1 MTLSFCSFSSGSSG
15 NSYLIKTEET
25 AILVDVGISGK
36 RIFGGLESTNTPLEM
51 VKGVLITHEHIDHIK
66 SLRIV
71 CKKAVNSNAYA
82 NTGTWR
88 HIEDLVQE
96 EKKKCFITGK
106 SFAIGDIEINSFPVS
121 HDAEEPVGYSFF
133 HENKKISVV
142 TDTGYLSEDIM
153 SEVSDADILVLESN
167 HEEGL
172 VQYCSYPYNTK
183 RRIMG
188 DKGHLS
194 NVAAGEGLCNII
206 EKNKKKRWVLL
217 AHLSRENNTPQMAK
231 QAIKNI
237 LEEKQYYIGK
247 DLDLSVI
254 VKDCLSPIY
263 QI

>member
-1 MTLSFCSFSSGSSG
+1 MLP
-15 NSYLIKTEET
+15 IRRQ
-25 AILVDVGISGK
+25 D
-36 RIFGGLESTNTPLEM
+36 
-51 VKGVLITHEHIDHIK
+51 
-66 SLRIV
+66 
-71 CKKAVNSNAYA
+71 
-82 NTGTWR
+82 
-88 HIEDLVQE
+88 
-96 EKKKCFITGK
+96 
-106 SFAIGDIEINSFPVS
+106 
-121 HDAEEPVGYSFF
+121 
-133 HENKKISVV
+133 
-142 TDTGYLSEDIM
+142 LSEDVM
-153 SEVSDADILVLESN
+153 CEVSDADILVLESN

-172 VQYCSYPYNTK
+172 VQYCHYPYNTK

-194 NVAAGEGLCNII
+194 NVAAGEGLCNIM

-217 AHLSRENNTPQMAK
+217 ARRSRENNTPQMAK